1 MSLTTTRAPSAT
13 KRRAVAA
20 PMLPAAPEMKAILS
34 SRRLTEIV

>member
-1 MSLTTTRAPSAT
+1 MSLTTTRAPSVT

-34 SRRLTEIV
+34 WSRFMEMI